1 MLKISKNKIIFLA
14 FLTLILGLN
23 FGLTNKAEAAT
34 GDITAVRIHP
44 MGWFA
49 EVDIEGLDT
58 TGTFDLGMGANNDPT
73 NAKMV
78 FTVTSQGYDDTGN
91 ATTMTRTVYGTN
103 YVRNIYPNEATAST
117 TDNTTYVTV
126 RVALSE
132 WLYSPDTATVN
143 ISSGFYTQG
152 TANNSVTNLAV
163 TNSSDESYPKV
174 IANWS
179 WPGYDRIIGATF
191 KLRAVAF
198 HRSAEQGRPVKAVK
212 YTCTDQHSNT
222 ATDIVTSPSIDS
234 TIADAVP
241 VVEYVG
247 TISTASLTQG
257 DTLTCNFI
265 AYPWYGDSGSILN
278 TDDGVNTMPTPLY
291 APQTYLLDKDNTY
304 GVTVAVVDSVSGNN
318 TTGAAVDYASFDSQN
333 PPAAFLN
340 IFAAANAIAA
350 YNNTNHGGRN
360 NTGAGII
367 YLKEGSHVWTGGTV
381 TAGGQAS
388 AGTWTTVTKFPGTT
402 RANVLISSASGTKQV
417 GEKLKLEDVKI
428 TNSTTSGFTG
438 MDALW
443 VHNSDVAPTGAATF
457 YINTVDYFTDSNW
470 NSSEL
475 SAYSLVN
482 SARAIVRGLTSTAAF
497 SGSAMPY
504 VFLGNN
510 MQFTVGG
517 QLTDYITGKT
527 TPTIDNAIYAYN
539 KISKSSSNNQLFYL
553 YVSQSETHGT
563 AIVQNILE
571 GFSSIVNPLIAI
583 AADSSTSNPVNNTL
597 IWNNTL
603 TGQRINMAYNDYN
616 LNDVGPA
623 YRKSWS
629 VKNNIFDDYNAVTDT
644 DAHGGTPDNDRY
656 GNHSI
661 IHGVG
666 QSGNI
671 ILNRVG
677 TSGYENKFGGLYYKR
692 GAPLDPAFADDNS
705 ASGDDTGNGDYR
717 LTASS
722 PALNI
727 VATNQS
733 LIPYDIRGGARKNDG
748 TGASGAYE
756 YLIATKAI
764 TAFNFNSPSVTGT
777 VNEGAHTVALTV
789 PYGTN
794 ITTLVPTITITGAS
808 VSPNTG
814 VAADFTSPVTYTVT
828 AEDATTQAY
837 TVTVTV
843 ASNTETS
850 ITSFDFATP
859 AVTGTVDNT
868 AHTVA
873 LTVPFGTTVTSL
885 TPTIV
890 LATGATIS
898 PNTGVATDFT
908 NPVTYTVTAQ
918 DGTTQQTYT
927 VTVTVA
933 ADTTPAPAPVVANGP
948 PLSGHRNNISNLLSP
963 NTSLTLLQNQIAQ
976 LTAQLQS
983 LLAQKNALTST
994 TPKYI
999 FTHNLSLNDKG
1010 EDVKNLQKLLN
1021 SLGFTISQSGAGS
1034 LGNETILFGSLTY
1047 KALMKFQKSV
1057 GLPATGFFGPMTR
1070 EYVNKK

>member
-1 MLKISKNKIIFLA
+1 MTYLFNKKLFLIALIIFA
-14 FLTLILGLN
+14 G
-23 FGLTNKAEAAT
+23 FGFVAKAEAAT

-49 EVDIEGLDT
+49 EIDIEGLGT
-58 TGTFDLGMGANNDPT
+58 TGTFDLGMGANNTPT
-73 NAKMV
+73 NAKMT
-78 FTVTSQGYDDTGN
+78 FTVTSQGYDNSGN

-132 WLYSPDTATVN
+132 WIYSADTATVN

-152 TANNSVTNLAV
+152 TANNTVTALAV
-163 TNSSDESYPKV
+163 TNNSAESYPKV

-179 WPGYDRIIGATF
+179 WPGYDRITGATF

-198 HRSAEQGRPVKAVK
+198 HRSAEQGKPVKAVK
-212 YTCTDQHSNT
+212 FTCTDEHSNS
-222 ATDIVTSPSIDS
+222 ATDTVTSPSIDG

-265 AYPWYGDSGSILN
+265 AYPWYGDAGSILN
-278 TDDGVNTMPTPLY
+278 TGDGVNTMPTPLY

-350 YNNTNHGGRN
+350 YNNTNHSRN

-381 TAGGQAS
+381 TAGGQATS
-388 AGTWTTVTKFPGTT
+388 PSWVTVTKFPGTT
-402 RANVLISSASGTKQV
+402 RANVLIATASGTKQV

-443 VHNSDVAPTGAATF
+443 IHNSDVAPTGAATF

-510 MQFTVGG
+510 IQFTGGG
-517 QLTDYITGKT
+517 QLLDYVAGKT

-539 KISKSSSNNQLFYL
+539 KISKSSSTNAPFYL
-553 YVSQSETHGT
+553 YASQSETHGT

-571 GFSSIVNPLIAI
+571 GFSSIVNPLLAI

-603 TGQRINMAYNDYN
+603 IGQRINMAYNDYN

-629 VKNNIFDDYNAVTDT
+629 VKNNIFDDYNSVTDA

-677 TSGYENKFGGLYYKR
+677 TSGYENKFGGLYHKR

-722 PALNI
+722 PALNL
-727 VATNQS
+727 VASNQS
-733 LIPYDIRGGARKNDG
+733 LMPYDIRGGARKNDG

-756 YLIATKAI
+756 YLTATKAI
-764 TAFNFNSPSVTGT
+764 TAFNFSSLSVTGT
-777 VNEGAHTVALTV
+777 VNEGGKTVALTV
-789 PYGTN
+789 PFSTDV
-794 ITTLVPTITITGAS
+794 TALVPTITHTGS
-808 VSPNTG
+808 SISPNTG

-850 ITSFDFATP
+850 ITSFDFASP

-873 LTVPFGTTVTSL
+873 LTVPYGTAVTSL

-898 PNTGVATDFT
+898 PTSGTATNFT
-908 NPVTYTVTAQ
+908 SPVTYTVTAQ

-927 VTVTVA
+927 VTITVA
-933 ADTTPAPAPVVANGP
+933 ADTTPTPTSVVANGP
-948 PLSGHRNNISNLLSP
+948 PQSGHRNNISNLLSP
-963 NTSLTLLQNQIAQ
+963 DTSLTSLQNQIAQ

-983 LLAQKNALTST
+983 LIAQKNALTST
-994 TPKYI
+994 PSQYT

-1021 SLGFTISQSGAGS
+1021 SLGFTISKTGAGS
-1034 LGNETILFGSLTY
+1034 PGKETTLFGSLTY
-1047 KALMKFQKSV
+1047 KALQKFQKSI
-1057 GLPATGFFGPMTR
+1057 GLPTTGYFGPMTR
-1070 EYVNKK
+1070 EYLNKK